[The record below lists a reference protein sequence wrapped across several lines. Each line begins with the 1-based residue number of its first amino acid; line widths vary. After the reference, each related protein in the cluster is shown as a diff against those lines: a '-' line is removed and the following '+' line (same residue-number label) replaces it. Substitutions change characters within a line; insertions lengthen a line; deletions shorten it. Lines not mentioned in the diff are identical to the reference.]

1 MYAGRDRP
9 EIIVPRTDRLG
20 DYATVVSRLIR
31 VFAQVADQDER
42 TVYRS
47 LVTGDRDVVRFRG
60 EGVAGRCAWD
70 RPCNSGTIVRPTPP
84 STSDPMNIA
93 VRLLERPFDPL
104 AALSGWGRKD
114 AAQAQFI
121 GRVRGAG
128 VDGAALRGLW
138 LEHYPGMTETMLEAI
153 CREELERH
161 GAGAAL
167 VWHRVGT
174 VAVGDPI
181 VLVATAGDGR
191 GQALASCQAI
201 LESLKHHA
209 PFWKK
214 ELGHAGER
222 WIPGNMPYGSRQPE

>member
-1 MYAGRDRP
+1 MASSNGKDRK
-9 EIIVPRTDRLG
+9 ELLLRKSYRVKR
-20 DYATVVSRLIR
+20 ATLPTSR
-31 VFAQVADQDER
+31 
-42 TVYRS
+42 
-47 LVTGDRDVVRFRG
+47 
-60 EGVAGRCAWD
+60 
-70 RPCNSGTIVRPTPP
+70 

-93 VRLLERPFDPL
+93 VRLLEHPFDPL
-104 AALSGWGRKD
+104 AALSDWGRRD

-121 GRVRGAG
+121 GQVRGTG
-128 VDGAALRGLW
+128 VDGACLRGLW
-138 LEHYPGMTETMLEAI
+138 LEHYPGMTETMLNTI

-161 GAGAAL
+161 GAVSAL
-167 VWHRVGT
+167 VCHRVGA
-174 VAVGDPI
+174 VAVGEPI

-222 WIPGNMPYGSRQPE
+222 WVPANRPYGSRKREGAPSPGFP

>member
-1 MYAGRDRP
+1 MKR
-9 EIIVPRTDRLG
+9 
-20 DYATVVSRLIR
+20 ATL
-31 VFAQVADQDER
+31 
-42 TVYRS
+42 
-47 LVTGDRDVVRFRG
+47 
-60 EGVAGRCAWD
+60 
-70 RPCNSGTIVRPTPP
+70 PMPP
-84 STSDPMNIA
+84 SASDSVNVA
-93 VRLLERPFDPL
+93 VRLLDRPFDPL
-104 AALSGWGRKD
+104 AALSDWGRRD

-128 VDGAALRGLW
+128 MDGALLRSLW
-138 LEHYPGMTETMLEAI
+138 LEHYPGMTETMLNTI

-167 VWHRVGT
+167 VWHRVGA

-214 ELGHAGER
+214 ELGQAGER
-222 WIPGNMPYGSRQPE
+222 WVPGNTLYGGGKPE